1 MFPQNKI
8 KMDRVFNETNLEFED
23 QYIPSGNW
31 FPTTYDDSNKESFFS
46 ENYAITNFENVPATD
61 HQFCHNHDSASNDA
75 RLFSHVPNCDPPKQ
89 MTNSNP
95 DLKMNDPFSVRCRI
109 PVPDLVP
116 VSNYQLWL
124 ETSFMCRRNERER
137 QRVRSVNDGF
147 SRLRNHLPRNVQI
160 KRRQSKVE
168 TLRHAINYI
177 KQLQTLL
184 DNKSTEDAKK

>member
-1 MFPQNKI
+1 
-8 KMDRVFNETNLEFED
+8 MDRSFHESSFEFED

-31 FPTTYDDSNKESFFS
+31 YPLNHDDSNTESSFS
-46 ENYAITNFENVPATD
+46 ENYSSNYLLSNHNTD
-61 HQFCHNHDSASNDA
+61 QKSLYHHDFQSYDSRTVSPFASNNDTTT
-75 RLFSHVPNCDPPKQ
+75 D
-89 MTNSNP
+89 T
-95 DLKMNDPFSVRCRI
+95 DDPFSVRCRI

-147 SRLRNHLPRNVQI
+147 SRLRNHLPRSAQI

-177 KQLQTLL
+177 KQLQMLL
-184 DNKSTEDAKK
+184 DNKTNISDNRCKE